1 MDLPKLQCAFG
12 FDEIETQTDESG
24 FFFICRDCDYRNM
37 LVNVG
42 PDAVGRLQLVQR
54 GDDRCPERDSP

>member
-1 MDLPKLQCAFG
+1 VDLPKLQRAFVSMKSKPRPTKV
-12 FDEIETQTDESG
+12 D

-37 LVNVG
+37 LVNVD
-42 PDAVGRLQLVQR
+42 PDAVGRLQVVQR